1 MTNPHAEPA
10 ATKTGG
16 AGFPAYLRAH
26 ATDLV
31 LPLAL
36 AALIIFGVTMFPS
49 FRSPATFINIV
60 MFSSVLLIVAVGE
73 TFVVIGRGA
82 DLSVGSMV
90 GLSGAVLAVL
100 LLEGWPP
107 LLAALAAILLGAA
120 IGVAHG
126 VLVTKL
132 KISFLIVTLG
142 TFAIL
147 RSQAQVLLQ
156 GQSRSVDIPLLDTLA
171 NGRIGPVPNL
181 VIVAVVI
188 YLLATL
194 VLRRTGF
201 GRSLYAVGSSPE
213 AARLAGIP
221 TSRVII
227 IAFVISAVLAAFA
240 GLLTVGSLGSAQMTA
255 GSGLELAALSAVLLG
270 GTRFSGG
277 FGSATR
283 TLIGVLFL
291 GVVNSVLLAAGI
303 SSFWQGTA
311 SGLVLIAAVALDR
324 TRKD

>member
-1 MTNPHAEPA
+1 MSTHQIDS
-10 ATKTGG
+10 ATSRLALWVRTH
-16 AGFPAYLRAH
+16 L
-26 ATDLV
+26 TDLV

-36 AALIIFGVTMFPS
+36 IGLVTFGVIMFPA
-49 FRSPATFINIV
+49 FRQPTTLVNIL
-60 MFSSVLLIVAVGE
+60 MFSSILLIVAVGE

-90 GLSGAVLAVL
+90 GLSGAVLAILVID
-100 LLEGWPP
+100 GWPP
-107 LLAALAAILLGAA
+107 LLAALGALLLGVA

-126 VLVTKL
+126 LLITKL

-142 TFAIL
+142 TFALL
-147 RSQAQVLLQ
+147 RSQVQVLLN
-156 GQSRSVDIPLLDTLA
+156 GQSKSVSVPFLEFLA
-171 NGRIGPVPNL
+171 NGRTGPIPNL
-181 VIVAVVI
+181 VIVAVIVYI
-188 YLLATL
+188 AATL
-194 VLRRTGF
+194 ILRCTGF
-201 GRSLYAVGSSPE
+201 GRALYAVGSSPE

-221 TSRVII
+221 VARVTI
-227 IAFVISAVLAAFA
+227 IAFALSALTAAFA
-240 GLLTVGSLGSAQMTA
+240 GLLTVGTLGSAQTTA
-255 GSGLELAALSAVLLG
+255 GTGMELAALSAVLLG

-283 TLIGVLFL
+283 TLFGVLFL
-291 GVVNSVLLAAGI
+291 GVLNSTLFAAGI

>member
-1 MTNPHAEPA
+1 MTFPEP
-10 ATKTGG
+10 TLDGR
-16 AGFPAYLRAH
+16 LRLSQWIRAH
-26 ATDLV
+26 VADLV

-36 AALIIFGVTMFPS
+36 IGLITFGMIMFPS
-49 FRSPATFINIV
+49 FRAPTTLINIL
-60 MFSSVLLIVAVGE
+60 MFSSILLIVAVGE

-90 GLSGAVLAVL
+90 GLSGAVLAIL
-100 LLEGWPP
+100 IIDGWPP
-107 LLAALAAILLGAA
+107 ALAILGALALGVA

-126 VLVTKL
+126 LLVTKL

-142 TFAIL
+142 TFALL
-147 RSQAQVLLQ
+147 RSQVQVLLN
-156 GQSRSVDIPLLDTLA
+156 GQSKSVSVPFLETLA
-171 NGRIGPVPNL
+171 NGRIGPIPNL
-181 VIVAVVI
+181 VIVAIIV
-188 YLLATL
+188 YLLATFI
-194 VLRRTGF
+194 LRNTGF
-201 GRSLYAVGSSPE
+201 GRALYAVGASPE

-221 TSRVII
+221 VARVTI
-227 IAFVISAVLAAFA
+227 IAFALSALAAAFA
-240 GLLTVGSLGSAQMTA
+240 GLLTVGTLGSAQTTA
-255 GSGLELAALSAVLLG
+255 GSGMELAALSAVLLG

-283 TLIGVLFL
+283 TLFGVLFL
-291 GVVNSVLLAAGI
+291 GVLNSLLFAGGI

>member
-1 MTNPHAEPA
+1 MSLPNPIDQRTTTAKVG
-10 ATKTGG
+10 T
-16 AGFPAYLRAH
+16 YLRSH

-31 LPLAL
+31 LPTAL
-36 AALIIFGVTMFPS
+36 AALVIFGIVMFPS
-49 FRSPATFINIV
+49 FRSPATFVNIL
-60 MFSSVLLIVAVGE
+60 MFSSILLIVSVGE

-90 GLSGAVLAVL
+90 GLSGAVMAILIID
-100 LLEGWPP
+100 GWPP
-107 LLAALAAILLGAA
+107 LLAALGAILLGAA
-120 IGVAHG
+120 IGIAHG
-126 VLVTKL
+126 LLVTKV

-142 TFAIL
+142 TFALL
-147 RSQAQVLLQ
+147 RSQTQVLLQ
-156 GQSRSVDIPLLDTLA
+156 GQSKSVSVPVLETLA
-171 NGRIGPVPNL
+171 NGRLGPVPNL

-188 YLLATL
+188 YLLATV
-194 VLRRTGF
+194 VLRSTGF
-201 GRSLYAVGSSPE
+201 GRSLFAVGSSPE

-221 TSRVII
+221 VARVTIM
-227 IAFVISAVLAAFA
+227 AFVISAVLAAFA
-240 GLLTVGSLGSAQMTA
+240 GLLTVGTLGSAQTTA
-255 GSGLELAALSAVLLG
+255 GSGMELAALSAVLLG

-283 TLIGVLFL
+283 TLFGVMFL
-291 GVVNSVLLAAGI
+291 GVLNSILLAAGI